1 MFIYS
6 YQQHDHLLPGNDR
19 MLVIGSSALAKNH
32 GHLKSSRL
40 AADTLIFNFPLNH
53 PCLWRQMEHSLSGT
67 RYSIILFMWPPLH
80 LSPANGRLMEKPPE
94 GGGPMKFP
102 DAMTAPPVPASP
114 EKSRIP
120 VMFSATGGWGLPLGV
135 AIHTLCL
142 HAGSGRF
149 YDIHIV
155 HDGMDARIIQGLNR
169 VAAPFTQ
176 VSLSFLQLPE
186 EFRQL
191 FQNGNKDRY
200 SPLAYARLM
209 AGSLFPQYGR
219 IVYLDADVLL
229 AGDVAELYFS
239 DLRGASVAAAGD
251 GLALWSIEKGTMHP
265 HLEYMG
271 NYLSSP
277 LSYCNSG
284 VLVLDL
290 DQMRR
295 RNLEHRLLQWLR
307 SRPEPFPYP
316 DQDILN
322 IALHGDMTT
331 LPPEWNFQFLSWTW
345 DEEKTRL
352 LRGTEFENVPS
363 ISCGR
368 SWKLLHM
375 VGPEKP
381 WRLPDAP
388 GTMGQFHWIL
398 YSFFWWPEA
407 KKLPAFRKEL
417 DAISQGLAP
426 LLRRHIRGQQ
436 WKLFFSRGHIFRKR
450 RDKIRWL
457 KKLLSILDGR
467 KP

>member
-1 MFIYS
+1 
-6 YQQHDHLLPGNDR
+6 
-19 MLVIGSSALAKNH
+19 
-32 GHLKSSRL
+32 
-40 AADTLIFNFPLNH
+40 
-53 PCLWRQMEHSLSGT
+53 
-67 RYSIILFMWPPLH
+67 
-80 LSPANGRLMEKPPE
+80 
-94 GGGPMKFP
+94 MKFP
-102 DAMTAPPVPASP
+102 DAMTTPPVPASP

-120 VMFSATGGWGLPLGV
+120 VMFSATGSWGLPLGV

-142 HAGSGRF
+142 HASSGRF

-155 HDGMDARIIQGLNR
+155 HDGMDARIIQELNQ
-169 VAAPFTQ
+169 VAAPFPQ

-186 EFRQL
+186 EFRLL

-295 RNLEHRLLQWLR
+295 RNLEHRLLQQLR
-307 SRPEPFPYP
+307 NRPEPFPYP
-316 DQDILN
+316 
-322 IALHGDMTT
+322 
-331 LPPEWNFQFLSWTW
+331 
-345 DEEKTRL
+345 RL

-407 KKLPAFRKEL
+407 KRLPAFREEL

-426 LLRRHIRGQQ
+426 LLQRHIRGQQ

>member
-1 MFIYS
+1 
-6 YQQHDHLLPGNDR
+6 
-19 MLVIGSSALAKNH
+19 
-32 GHLKSSRL
+32 
-40 AADTLIFNFPLNH
+40 
-53 PCLWRQMEHSLSGT
+53 
-67 RYSIILFMWPPLH
+67 
-80 LSPANGRLMEKPPE
+80 
-94 GGGPMKFP
+94 MKFP
-102 DAMTAPPVPASP
+102 DAMTTPPVPASP

-155 HDGMDARIIQGLNR
+155 HDGMDARIIQELNR

-307 SRPEPFPYP
+307 RLFPADLQTPMTSAFNAACAVPASAGVPVPCPWPGGAPPWSGTAANGRLSGLFSGRHVRKCRPAEYC
-316 DQDILN
+316 
-322 IALHGDMTT
+322 
-331 LPPEWNFQFLSWTW
+331 
-345 DEEKTRL
+345 R
-352 LRGTEFENVPS
+352 
-363 ISCGR
+363 
-368 SWKLLHM
+368 
-375 VGPEKP
+375 
-381 WRLPDAP
+381 P
-388 GTMGQFHWIL
+388 GHC
-398 YSFFWWPEA
+398 P
-407 KKLPAFRKEL
+407 
-417 DAISQGLAP
+417 
-426 LLRRHIRGQQ
+426 
-436 WKLFFSRGHIFRKR
+436 
-450 RDKIRWL
+450 
-457 KKLLSILDGR
+457 
-467 KP
+467 

>member
-1 MFIYS
+1 
-6 YQQHDHLLPGNDR
+6 
-19 MLVIGSSALAKNH
+19 
-32 GHLKSSRL
+32 
-40 AADTLIFNFPLNH
+40 
-53 PCLWRQMEHSLSGT
+53 
-67 RYSIILFMWPPLH
+67 
-80 LSPANGRLMEKPPE
+80 
-94 GGGPMKFP
+94 MKFP
-102 DAMTAPPVPASP
+102 DAMTTPPVPASP

-142 HAGSGRF
+142 HASSERL

-155 HDGMDARIIQGLNR
+155 HDGMDARIIQELNQ
-169 VAAPFTQ
+169 VAAPFPQ

-186 EFRQL
+186 EFRHL
-191 FQNGNKDRY
+191 FHNGNKDRY

-239 DLRGASVAAAGD
+239 DLWGASVAAAGD

-290 DQMRR
+290 DQIRR
-295 RNLEHRLLQWLR
+295 RNLEHRLLQQLR
-307 SRPEPFPYP
+307 NRPEPFPYP

-381 WRLPDAP
+381 WRLPDTP

-407 KKLPAFRKEL
+407 KRLPAFREEL

-426 LLRRHIRGQQ
+426 LLQRET
-436 WKLFFSRGHIFRKR
+436 WAASA
-450 RDKIRWL
+450 
-457 KKLLSILDGR
+457 DGR
-467 KP
+467 KTGVLRRLFPADLQTPVTSAFNAACAVPASAGVPVPCPWPGGAPPWSGTAANGRLSDPFSGRHVRKCRPAEYCRPGHCP

>member
-1 MFIYS
+1 
-6 YQQHDHLLPGNDR
+6 
-19 MLVIGSSALAKNH
+19 
-32 GHLKSSRL
+32 
-40 AADTLIFNFPLNH
+40 
-53 PCLWRQMEHSLSGT
+53 
-67 RYSIILFMWPPLH
+67 
-80 LSPANGRLMEKPPE
+80 
-94 GGGPMKFP
+94 MKFP
-102 DAMTAPPVPASP
+102 DVMTIPPVPAPP
-114 EKSRIP
+114 EQSCIP
-120 VMFSATGGWGLPLGV
+120 VMFSATGGWGLPLSV

-155 HDGMDARIIQGLNR
+155 HDGMDARIIQELNR
-169 VAAPFTQ
+169 VAAPFPQ

-186 EFRQL
+186 QFRQL
-191 FQNGNKDRY
+191 FQNGNKNRY

-219 IVYLDADVLL
+219 IVYLDADTLL

-239 DLRGASVAAAGD
+239 DLRGAPAAAAGD
-251 GLALWSIEKGTMHP
+251 GLALWSIEEGTMHP

-271 NYLSSP
+271 GYLSSP

-295 RNLEHRLLQWLR
+295 RNLEHRLLQQLR

-322 IALHGDMTT
+322 IALHGDITP

-345 DEEKTRL
+345 DEERIQR

-363 ISCGR
+363 ISCGHA
-368 SWKLLHM
+368 WKLLHM

-388 GTMGQFHWIL
+388 GTIGQFHWIL
-398 YSFFWWPEA
+398 YAFFWWQEA

-417 DAISQGLAP
+417 DAISRGLAP
-426 LLRRHIRGQQ
+426 LIRRHIRSQQ
-436 WKLFFSRGHIFRKR
+436 WKLFFSRGHIFRRR
-450 RDKIRWL
+450 RDRIRWL
-457 KKLLSILDGR
+457 KKVLSILDGR

>member
-1 MFIYS
+1 
-6 YQQHDHLLPGNDR
+6 
-19 MLVIGSSALAKNH
+19 
-32 GHLKSSRL
+32 
-40 AADTLIFNFPLNH
+40 
-53 PCLWRQMEHSLSGT
+53 
-67 RYSIILFMWPPLH
+67 
-80 LSPANGRLMEKPPE
+80 
-94 GGGPMKFP
+94 MKFP
-102 DAMTAPPVPASP
+102 DAMTTPPVPASS

-155 HDGMDARIIQGLNR
+155 HDGMDARIIQELNR

-316 DQDILN
+316 DQDILKS
-322 IALHGDMTT
+322 
-331 LPPEWNFQFLSWTW
+331 PC
-345 DEEKTRL
+345 
-352 LRGTEFENVPS
+352 TE
-363 ISCGR
+363 
-368 SWKLLHM
+368 
-375 VGPEKP
+375 
-381 WRLPDAP
+381 
-388 GTMGQFHWIL
+388 T
-398 YSFFWWPEA
+398 
-407 KKLPAFRKEL
+407 
-417 DAISQGLAP
+417 
-426 LLRRHIRGQQ
+426 
-436 WKLFFSRGHIFRKR
+436 
-450 RDKIRWL
+450 
-457 KKLLSILDGR
+457 
-467 KP
+467 

>member
-1 MFIYS
+1 
-6 YQQHDHLLPGNDR
+6 
-19 MLVIGSSALAKNH
+19 
-32 GHLKSSRL
+32 
-40 AADTLIFNFPLNH
+40 
-53 PCLWRQMEHSLSGT
+53 
-67 RYSIILFMWPPLH
+67 
-80 LSPANGRLMEKPPE
+80 
-94 GGGPMKFP
+94 MKFP
-102 DAMTAPPVPASP
+102 DAMTTPPVPASP